1 MARGCAAELGS
12 WLHEQHTIFGAGV
25 SPGATKGFEAVE
37 QRTWVI
43 SRRPSYL
50 GLSTGCNDS
59 PRGSMPK
66 VVKVLPHR
74 VIKTGQYVPS
84 PPSESTPG
92 SRARSPSPGSQEASK
107 DAPAPPY
114 DAGGHTDGPQQPSIL
129 MDLDHP
135 LSHHRVSGLE
145 NGQNFA
151 PPSAS
156 RFTRVYVSMPLLCRL
171 LALQQAVPV

>member
-1 MARGCAAELGS
+1 MFSLR
-12 WLHEQHTIFGAGV
+12 
-25 SPGATKGFEAVE
+25 TKGFEAVE

-92 SRARSPSPGSQEASK
+92 SRARSPSPGPQEASK

>member
-1 MARGCAAELGS
+1 MFFQILSLIKGREGTQLKMEFRRDGKDFEVEL
-12 WLHEQHTIFGAGV
+12 V
-25 SPGATKGFEAVE
+25 
-37 QRTWVI
+37 
-43 SRRPSYL
+43 RR
-50 GLSTGCNDS
+50 
-59 PRGSMPK
+59 
-66 VVKVLPHR
+66 H
-74 VIKTGQYVPS
+74 
-84 PPSESTPG
+84 
-92 SRARSPSPGSQEASK
+92 A
-107 DAPAPPY
+107 
-114 DAGGHTDGPQQPSIL
+114 DGPQQPSIL